1 MPASLIKKSIWGV
14 TVVAVTAILMV
25 AALPLIASTRIV
37 QDRIALEMSAWS
49 GYRVE
54 LANAPEIQIWP
65 TFKAVLYDVSLSDW
79 DDAQRRPVLD
89 AERVELELSATAAL
103 GGNVV
108 ISTAKLVRPVLYVNE
123 TSPNRYAPV
132 APKIGRIR
140 HAIDQAR
147 AVVAENPNDPDLS
160 QLASDSF
167 GTVEFSDGQIVDA
180 AGGENGAIL
189 TGLGGAIEWDALNR
203 SAALSANGIWR
214 GENFSVEASS
224 ARPLVLFAGGS
235 APVAI
240 NIKAAPASGSFDGVA
255 NLSENSFFNG
265 QATFNSSSL
274 RRMLEWS
281 RSDLPPGA
289 SSGSVALSGKI
300 SGDRKRLKLDEAQI
314 ALDGSQASGVLELS
328 FAEAVPSIAGTLAFD
343 QLNLR
348 AFLSAF
354 TPFTPGSEGEPSAI
368 DIAFAEKYNLDLRLS
383 AARATAGELSFTDV
397 AATTQVRGGLTAF
410 DISDATIFGGTVQA
424 GIRYDRKGDGGNLD
438 VRLLANN
445 IDAANAAAL
454 AGSTRLVPAGK
465 TTISLMLKGPGRDL
479 DSFLDTASGSFSMIF
494 GPGNVNGFD
503 ITAFI
508 SRFKQGGFFSLRDVT
523 TGSAGVDR
531 AEVRATLAEG
541 TARIE
546 KAEARLGNR
555 LVTLSGVVP
564 YIGGGLALSGAIT
577 AADAA
582 ANNPN
587 AAEAAFF
594 VGGSWNAPFVS
605 PIFAGT
611 AFERPRP
618 DQGD

>member
-1 MPASLIKKSIWGV
+1 MPASLIRKSIWGV
-14 TVVAVTAILMV
+14 TAVAVITILVV

-89 AERVELELSATAAL
+89 AERIELELSATAAL

-123 TSPNRYAPV
+123 VSPNRYAPV

-140 HAIDQAR
+140 HAIEKAR
-147 AVVAENPNDPDLS
+147 ATVAENPNSPNFS
-160 QLASDSF
+160 ELASDSF

-180 AGGENGAIL
+180 AGGDNGAIV
-189 TGLGGAIEWDALNR
+189 TGLGGAIEWGALNR
-203 SAALSANGIWR
+203 SASLSMNGIWR
-214 GENFSVEASS
+214 GENFSIEASS

-240 NIKAAPASGSFDGVA
+240 NIKAAPASGSFDGVV

-265 QATFNSSSL
+265 QVTFISSSL

-289 SSGSVALSGKI
+289 SGSVALSGKI

-314 ALDGSQASGVLELS
+314 TLDGSQASGVIELS
-328 FAEAVPSIAGTLAFD
+328 FAEAVPAIAGTLAFD
-343 QLNLR
+343 QLDLR

-354 TPFTPGSEGEPSAI
+354 TPFTPGTEGTPSAI
-368 DIAFAEKYNLDLRLS
+368 DLAFAEKYNLDLRLS
-383 AARATAGELSFTDV
+383 AAKAMAGELNFTDV
-397 AATTQVRGGLTAF
+397 AATTQVKGGLTAF

-438 VRLLANN
+438 LRLLASN

-454 AGSTRLVPAGK
+454 AGSNRVAPVGK

-479 DSFLDTASGSFSMIF
+479 DSFLETASGSFSMIF

-503 ITAFI
+503 IAAFI
-508 SRFKQGGFFSLRDVT
+508 NRFKQGGFFSLLEVT
-523 TGSAGVDR
+523 TGSVAVDR
-531 AEVRATLAEG
+531 AEVRASLADG

-546 KAEARLGNR
+546 KAEARLGSR
-555 LVTLSGVVP
+555 LVALSGVVP
-564 YIGGGLALSGAIT
+564 YIGGGAIT
-577 AADAA
+577 KADAA
-582 ANNPN
+582 ANDPN
-587 AAEAAFF
+587 AVEAAFF
-594 VGGSWNAPFVS
+594 VGGSWSAPFVS

-611 AFERPRP
+611 AFERPP
-618 DQGD
+618 SEQGD